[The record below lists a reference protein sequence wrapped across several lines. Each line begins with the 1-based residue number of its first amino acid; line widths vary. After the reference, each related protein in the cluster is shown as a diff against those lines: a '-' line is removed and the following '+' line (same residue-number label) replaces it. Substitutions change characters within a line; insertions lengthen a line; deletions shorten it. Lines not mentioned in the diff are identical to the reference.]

1 MSATSPECSPVAI
14 VSMRAWFLGVLFAGT
29 QLSAHAAT
37 LGDFASALAPSAGAR
52 YSAKNWD
59 ALAPIKGVQ
68 WRDTT
73 VKEARSAFA
82 QEGDFTLDGHG
93 AATALVVGAR
103 QMMFDAEIVLAK
115 PLDKVGLARTLKAQ
129 FSPAT
134 LIEQMGG
141 DCRSASAGTWR
152 VYRLTLPGRRALFMQ
167 VEFAAGSN
175 SKAGGTRLTLSVD
188 NKPAWAC

>member
-1 MSATSPECSPVAI
+1 
-14 VSMRAWFLGVLFAGT
+14 MRAWILGLLIASA
-29 QLSAHAAT
+29 QLPACAAT
-37 LGDFASALAPSAGAR
+37 LGDFATALAPPAAAS
-52 YSAKNWD
+52 YSANNWN
-59 ALAPIKGVQ
+59 ALTPIKGVK

-73 VKEARSAFA
+73 LKEAPSAFA
-82 QEGDFTLDGHG
+82 QEGEFTLDGHG
-93 AATALVVGAR
+93 RATALVVGAR

-134 LIEQMGG
+134 LIEQVGG
-141 DCRSASAGTWR
+141 DCRSAAAGNWR

-188 NKPAWAC
+188 NKADWAC